1 MADELL
7 SVESVE
13 VSYGPIR
20 ALYGISLSV
29 GSGETVALIGP
40 NGAGKTSLLHAI
52 IGLQP
57 PSEGRVRWRGRDIT
71 GLAPQQRVRLGIAL
85 VPEHRRILTTM
96 TVEENLL
103 MGACFLPPPD
113 CGAYAPMS

>member
-1 MADELL
+1 MTVSSLFGIDTDGHGDRPVADELL

-57 PSEGRVRWRGRDIT
+57 PSEGRVP
-71 GLAPQQRVRLGIAL
+71 LAGGGTSPGWPPSSGFAWASPWYPSIA
-85 VPEHRRILTTM
+85 
-96 TVEENLL
+96 
-103 MGACFLPPPD
+103 G
-113 CGAYAPMS
+113 S